1 MFGPECC
8 PYMDNALLGAIREAF
23 HSHIC
28 YAQQRDVGPL
38 VLAGKLPLNEKDGV
52 KQGTRTMFRAE
63 ICLLSNGL
71 ILKME
76 GKLVDGCAEQAKC
89 LIAETA
95 VPEPFVVDI
104 TDVSYIDDAGERVLW
119 WFRSIGAVFVVKG
132 VYGAGVCE
140 RLHLPLR
147 AETTDASNERG
158 TESGF

>member
-1 MFGPECC
+1 
-8 PYMDNALLGAIREAF
+8 
-23 HSHIC
+23 
-28 YAQQRDVGPL
+28 
-38 VLAGKLPLNEKDGV
+38 
-52 KQGTRTMFRAE
+52 MFRAE
-63 ICLLSNGL
+63 ICSLSNGL
-71 ILKME
+71 VLKME

-95 VPEPFVVDI
+95 VPKPFVVDI

-158 TESGF
+158 TESGFD